1 MVGIF
6 TTHVPRPY
14 VNISVMSHAIK
25 SAAIAIFRP
34 LVRFLIG
41 HGWTYGA
48 MAELLK
54 VVCVEE
60 SCRRLASEA
69 SPLTDSKVGLIS
81 GIHRKE
87 VNRIRLE
94 LAASTTND
102 LPLRQGA
109 NVAAQLIALWVTHP
123 GFLDEHDQPLPLPMR
138 AESGP
143 SVDELAR
150 LIKADMRPRTI
161 LDDLIRAGIVE
172 ENAGLI
178 SLLRTTYV
186 SDVPEDRLSF
196 LGANVGDHL
205 ASAVYNLENDPPPF
219 LDQAVYFDALSP
231 EALDHVRED
240 LRLMGNKMLR
250 AAYQRISKLD
260 SQTPAQVDTP
270 SVCRMRLGVYYY
282 EENTPTAT
290 SLPPTQPAGNLHE

>member
-1 MVGIF
+1 
-6 TTHVPRPY
+6 
-14 VNISVMSHAIK
+14 MSHAIK

-69 SPLTDSKVGLIS
+69 SPLTDSKVSLIS

-87 VNRIRLE
+87 VNRIRQE
-94 LAASTTND
+94 LATSTTND

-123 GFLDEHDQPLPLPMR
+123 DFLDEHDQPLPLPMR
-138 AESGP
+138 AENGP
-143 SVDELAR
+143 SLDELAR

-186 SDVPEDRLSF
+186 SDVPEDRLNF
-196 LGANVGDHL
+196 LGTNVGDHL
-205 ASAVYNLENDPPPF
+205 ASAVGNLENDPPPF
-219 LDQAVYFDALSP
+219 LEQAVYFDALPP
-231 EALDHVRED
+231 EVLDHVRED

-250 AAYQRISKLD
+250 TAYQRISKLD
-260 SQTPAQVDTP
+260 SQTPAQIDAP
-270 SVCRMRLGVYYY
+270 SVSRMRLGVYYY
-282 EENTPTAT
+282 EEKVPTAAP
-290 SLPPTQPAGNLHE
+290 LPPTQPPGNPHE